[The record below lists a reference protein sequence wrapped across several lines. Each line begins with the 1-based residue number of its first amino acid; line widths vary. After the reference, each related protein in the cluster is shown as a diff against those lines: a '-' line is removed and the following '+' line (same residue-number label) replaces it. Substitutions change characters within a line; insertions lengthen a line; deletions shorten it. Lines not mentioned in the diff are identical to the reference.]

1 MPPTAPQVLGRRTN
15 GTAAAGAD
23 KGSEPKKVSY
33 PQNFTQTCQ
42 GVTRRLTFYT
52 VEG

>member
-23 KGSEPKKVSY
+23 KSGEPKKVSY
-33 PQNFTQTCQ
+33 PPDLTQTCQ
-42 GVTRRLTFYT
+42 GVARKLTFYAG
-52 VEG
+52 EK